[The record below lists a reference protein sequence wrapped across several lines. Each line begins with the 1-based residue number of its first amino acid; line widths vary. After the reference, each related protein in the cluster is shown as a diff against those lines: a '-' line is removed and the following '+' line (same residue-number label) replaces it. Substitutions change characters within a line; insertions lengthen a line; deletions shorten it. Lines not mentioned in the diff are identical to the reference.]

1 MAKQAIDAI
10 RAAEAEAQRIM
21 DGIPLRTK
29 ALLDEAERRSRA
41 LCAKAEEE
49 ATAETEAQLG
59 QLRQRAA
66 MLLERSAGEAEAEAD
81 RVREE
86 ARRHMSEAV
95 KLIVW
100 GIMAKCQ

>member
-10 RAAEAEAQRIM
+10 RAAEAEAQRIT
-21 DGIPLRTK
+21 DGIPVRVK
-29 ALLDEAERRSRA
+29 ALLDEAERRSRV
-41 LCAKAEEE
+41 LCARTEEE

-66 MLLERSAGEAEAEAD
+66 MLLERSADEAEAEAD
-81 RVREE
+81 RLRAD
-86 ARRHMSEAV
+86 ARKRMPEAV

>member
-1 MAKQAIDAI
+1 MAKQAIEQI
-10 RAAEAEAQRIM
+10 RAAEAEAQRIT
-21 DGIPLRTK
+21 DAIPVRVK
-29 ALLDEAERRSRA
+29 ALLDEAERRSRV

-49 ATAETEAQLG
+49 AAAETEAQLG

-66 MLLERSAGEAEAEAD
+66 MLLERSADEAEAEAD
-81 RVREE
+81 RLRDE
-86 ARRHMSEAV
+86 AHRHMPEAV